1 MNVDYKRI
9 LIAFQF
15 LTIIPLRVR
24 GEISE
29 KEMGE
34 SSAFFPLVGAFQG
47 ALLVTAHFVLVKV
60 FPTELINGFLI
71 LLLILTNGGFHLD
84 GLADT
89 LDAIAAKSGGD
100 RDVDRQR
107 RLSIMKDSTIGPIGV
122 ISIVLTLLLK
132 FTALN
137 CVSYPLLFPYYF
149 SLFLMPVIA
158 KWTMVVSMFHGRPA
172 REDGLGRIFITGT
185 GVKEI
190 IISTLFLLL
199 SFISSQV
206 FFIPSMS
213 YILSFLYAVLLTEMY
228 LFCRICAS
236 FFHKKFGG
244 LTGDTVGAVS
254 EITEIIFL
262 LTVIVWSRLFT

>member
-1 MNVDYKRI
+1 M
-9 LIAFQF
+9 
-15 LTIIPLRVR
+15 R

-29 KEMGE
+29 KEIGE

-47 ALLVTAHFVLVKV
+47 ALLVTAHFVLVKL
-60 FPTELINGFLI
+60 FPGELVNGFLI
-71 LLLILTNGGFHLD
+71 FLLILTNGGFHLD

-122 ISIVLTLLLK
+122 IGIVLTLLLK

-137 CVSYPLLFPYYF
+137 CVFYPLLFPYYF
-149 SLFLMPVIA
+149 SLFLMPIIA
-158 KWTMVVSMFHGRPA
+158 KWTMVVSMFHGKPA
-172 REDGLGRIFITGT
+172 REEGLGRIFITGT
-185 GVKEI
+185 GFKEI
-190 IISTLFLLL
+190 VISTLLLL
-199 SFISSQV
+199 LLFISSQV
-206 FFIPSMS
+206 FSIH
-213 YILSFLYAVLLTEMY
+213 YALNNLYSFYGSLLVVMY
-228 LFCRICAS
+228 LFCRICVS

-244 LTGDTVGAVS
+244 LTDDTIGAVS

>member
-1 MNVDYKRI
+1 
-9 LIAFQF
+9 
-15 LTIIPLRVR
+15 
-24 GEISE
+24 
-29 KEMGE
+29 
-34 SSAFFPLVGAFQG
+34 
-47 ALLVTAHFVLVKV
+47 
-60 FPTELINGFLI
+60 
-71 LLLILTNGGFHLD
+71 LTNDRCDPLPP
-84 GLADT
+84 LADT
-89 LDAIAAKSGGD
+89 LDAIAAKSGGE

-122 ISIVLTLLLK
+122 IGIVLTLLLK

-158 KWTMVVSMFHGRPA
+158 KWTMVVSMFHGKPA
-172 REDGLGRIFITGT
+172 REDGLGRIFITGI
-185 GVKEI
+185 GFKEI
-190 IISTLFLLL
+190 VISTLLLL
-199 SFISSQV
+199 LLFISSQV

-228 LFCRICAS
+228 LFCRICGS
-236 FFHKKFGG
+236 FFHKQFGG
-244 LTGDTVGAVS
+244 LTGDTVGAMS